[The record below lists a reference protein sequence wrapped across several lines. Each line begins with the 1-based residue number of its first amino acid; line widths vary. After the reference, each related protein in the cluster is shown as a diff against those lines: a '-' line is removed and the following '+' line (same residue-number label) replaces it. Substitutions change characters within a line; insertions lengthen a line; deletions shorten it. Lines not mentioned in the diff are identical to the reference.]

1 MPLKVRVKQL
11 ELDKEDLKKRLHPA
25 YFGYMDLMIYE
36 IKSTMQKIKAM
47 ERESSANPAVIMDT
61 LKTKVTEL
69 EKSIQNINIELDGN
83 DDTVLN
89 FIC

>member
-1 MPLKVRVKQL
+1 MPLPVRVNNL
-11 ELDKEDLKKRLHPA
+11 ELDKEDLKKRLYPA
-25 YFGYMDLMIYE
+25 YCDYTDFMIYK
-36 IKSTMQKIKAM
+36 IRSTMQKIKAM
-47 ERESSANPAVIMDT
+47 ERGSSANSNVRVDK

-69 EKSIQNINIELDGN
+69 EKTIQDKNRLLNGN

>member
-1 MPLKVRVKQL
+1 MKQL

-36 IKSTMQKIKAM
+36 IKSTMQSIKAM